1 VEKAGALEAHAW
13 GEMPTHRARANE
25 RRQKKL
31 AQDDDKVFNP
41 ATNSWVDQHDSEVAS
56 KPDNRNPNV
65 REGAKNQ
72 KKLTQTLS
80 RNQKLNSIN

>member
-1 VEKAGALEAHAW
+1 
-13 GEMPTHRARANE
+13 MPSYRARASE

-31 AQDDDKVFNP
+31 ALDDNKVFNH
-41 ATNSWVDQHDSEVAS
+41 ATNSWVDKYDFEVAS
-56 KPDNRNPNV
+56 KPDTRNPNV

-80 RNQKLNSIN
+80 KNQKLNSIN